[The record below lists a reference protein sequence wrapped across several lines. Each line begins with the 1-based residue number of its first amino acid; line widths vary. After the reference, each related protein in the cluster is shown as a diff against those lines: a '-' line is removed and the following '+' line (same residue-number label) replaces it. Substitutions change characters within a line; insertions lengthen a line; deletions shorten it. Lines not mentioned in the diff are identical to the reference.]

1 MKSATKMGVVAVAA
15 LAAAACQQATEP
27 TSDLGAR
34 PSFALVTGPNPLG
47 EEIVVC
53 KVGPLGS
60 YDFTYSGTLVA
71 TGAPVSGGL
80 TVNVTDA
87 AGDCQRLGF
96 FGGQGVVVSITE
108 VVPAGQEVVGITVD
122 QLTGAGQN
130 VAGPTN
136 TVSGVMASG
145 NPKQSAVVTFTN
157 RVPPP
162 PPPPPGGGEGCTP
175 GYWGRSQHFDS
186 WTSPYTTST
195 SFVSVFG
202 VDAYPGMTLLDV
214 VNNSGPPKKQLGRM
228 AVAALLNAASPGVD
242 FDLTTAEVIAA
253 FNAAWASGEY
263 EATKDM
269 LDDLNNQG
277 CPLN

>member
-1 MKSATKMGVVAVAA
+1 MKSVRKIGVMAVAA

-27 TSDLGAR
+27 TSELDAG
-34 PSFALVTGPNPLG
+34 PSFALVAGPNPLG

-60 YDFTYSGTLVA
+60 YDFTYSGTRAA
-71 TGAPVSGGL
+71 TGAPVSGSV
-80 TVNVTDA
+80 TVNVTDP
-87 AGDCQRLGF
+87 AGDCASIGF
-96 FGGQGVVVSITE
+96 FGGSGVVIALTE
-108 VVPAGQEVVGITVD
+108 TVPAGQEVVSITVD
-122 QLTGAGQN
+122 QLTGADQN
-130 VAGPTN
+130 ISGPTN
-136 TVSGVMASG
+136 TVTGVKASG
-145 NPKQSAVVTFTN
+145 SPVQSAVVTFTN
-157 RVPPP
+157 RLIPPQ
-162 PPPPPGGGEGCTP
+162 GGEGCTP
-175 GYWGRSQHFDS
+175 GYWGRKQHFDS
-186 WTSPYTTST
+186 WTAPYTPST
-195 SFVSVFG
+195 SFQSVFG
-202 VDAYPGMTLLDV
+202 VNAYPGMTLLDV

-253 FNAAWASGEY
+253 FNAAWTSGEY